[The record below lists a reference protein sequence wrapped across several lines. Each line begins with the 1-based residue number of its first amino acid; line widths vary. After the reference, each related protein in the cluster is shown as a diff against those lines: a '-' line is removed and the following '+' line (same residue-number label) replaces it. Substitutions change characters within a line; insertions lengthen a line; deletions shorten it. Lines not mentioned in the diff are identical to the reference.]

1 MLCNEVRPNNI
12 NISLKNIQRI
22 KTQKSLQETDAISPS
37 AIPEI
42 NKNQFSLINNFIP
55 EQEGSYGNTKNILN
69 KGVSLSNEENN
80 KSKSEKRVDRFG
92 NNISPKGKQK
102 ISFIDKITKNKLVD
116 IINIES
122 YKQYNKMEEVSYC
135 NNHNNCCFLI

>member
-12 NISLKNIQRI
+12 SIKNILRV
-22 KTQKSLQETDAISPS
+22 KTQKSLQETDAVSPS
-37 AIPEI
+37 VIPEI

-55 EQEGSYGNTKNILN
+55 EQEGLYGNNKNIIN
-69 KGVSLSNEENN
+69 KSANLSNKENN
-80 KSKSEKRVDRFG
+80 NSKNKKRVDRYG
-92 NNISPKGKQK
+92 NIISPKGKQK
-102 ISFIDKITKNKLVD
+102 VSFIDKISKNKLVD
-116 IINIES
+116 IINIDS